1 MMVAPT
7 STTAVPSDRMALI
20 RGVGNN
26 TPASFAAT
34 AGAMIADMQQL
45 LQETTVLRA
54 TKRIATVS
62 SCCCQLQNISILFF
76 LIPDVYRAEAID
88 SSLCSIRW
96 YAAVYSK

>member
-7 STTAVPSDRMALI
+7 SITAVPSDRMALI
-20 RGVGNN
+20 RGVANN

-34 AGAMIADMQQL
+34 AGAMIADMQ
-45 LQETTVLRA
+45 QETTVLRA